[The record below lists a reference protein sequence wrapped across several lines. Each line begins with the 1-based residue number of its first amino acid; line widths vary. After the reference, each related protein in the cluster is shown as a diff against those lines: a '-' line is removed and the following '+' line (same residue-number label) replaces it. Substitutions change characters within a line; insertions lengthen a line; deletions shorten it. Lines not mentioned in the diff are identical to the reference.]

1 MVGTPLARDCS
12 ELAQLDLVALDPCAP
27 PGSSARSCASTAK
40 RPNGMADNDDAHNCQ
55 ACHMLTTRKCSVCG
69 VCVFCST
76 DCEQSAA
83 KVSYARVAC
92 AEHMKC
98 TRVPENLG
106 ESAVHYMMLPRTPI
120 DSHSL
125 KKGRIGAEQMSQRMW
140 EILFHGA
147 KHYMHLLIAA
157 SPSSLFEKTAFGMSV
172 VLMGTCDHLS
182 AGFQRLSY
190 PLGQPSQAA
199 ELALANAAKL
209 ARAQLRNAFH
219 QRALF
224 VVGTT
229 CLEPSPIVHFDAVYV
244 LAFPDGTWSIKG
256 IKPLWAQ
263 TLSYTNNR
271 HYKMHYRP
279 NGHVPIAP
287 LHALSLAERAFKQ
300 AQADPPL
307 VVADPALA
315 RSPLEASSA
324 ATPPLPPP
332 LPAMDLEALRAQ
344 ALAAANAS
352 EEAPPWMQQLLK
364 ALPKA

>member
-1 MVGTPLARDCS
+1 MCVLHGTRNHGLHTTGTRLFQVSAVGLGGARPLCTAGVRCS
-12 ELAQLDLVALDPCAP
+12 FVRIN
-27 PGSSARSCASTAK
+27 G
-40 RPNGMADNDDAHNCQ
+40 PNGMADDDVHNCQ
-55 ACHMLTTRKCSVCG
+55 ACHMLTNRKCSVCS
-69 VCVFCST
+69 VCVFCSI

-83 KVSYARVAC
+83 KVSYARIAC
-92 AEHMKC
+92 AEHMKR

-106 ESAVHYMMLPRTPI
+106 VSAVHYMMLPRTPI

-125 KKGRIGAEQMSQRMW
+125 KEGRIGADQLSQRMW

-190 PLGQPSQAA
+190 PLGQPDQAA
-199 ELALANAAKL
+199 ELVLANAAKL

-229 CLEPSPIVHFDAVYV
+229 HLEPSPIVHFDAIYV
-244 LAFPDGTWSIKG
+244 LVTPDGTWSIKG

-263 TLSYTNNR
+263 TLTYTNNR

-279 NGHVPIAP
+279 NGHVPIVP
-287 LHALSLAERAFKQ
+287 LHALSLAEKAFKQ

-307 VVADPALA
+307 AQSL
-315 RSPLEASSA
+315 LEA
-324 ATPPLPPP
+324 TPPLHPPLPPP

-352 EEAPPWMQQLLK
+352 EEAPPWAQQLLE
-364 ALPKA
+364 ALPQA